1 MILTDKAQIKVAELR
16 EFNNLRLSGSDEL
29 ECYELIES
37 DLKLPAD
44 ATFTRSS
51 VAYLSDG
58 TQVAANQPRFE
69 PGKFGKAVMVEE
81 GTTNLLVKNLGA
93 AGDGSIIDIL
103 VPNKVWAKRITVEAP
118 NKFSYFGMI
127 SVPAQPNTKY
137 TLTYWARLV
146 SGSVVSG
153 TQIYIGSNS
162 QGTSGVALLRIDEE
176 LTSEWKKFVIT
187 GQTDA
192 NATILT
198 RATFRIETNT
208 GCTVEIADWQ
218 LEAKPYPTSFTDGTR
233 AAERLTVPA
242 AEVLNPQEGTVEMF
256 LYVNQAIRD
265 SSVFRRFFEHLPGP
279 GNSNRITMQ
288 HNNAPLWLF
297 TIGDANGNVHSL
309 NIADSE
315 VADGWRLFTM
325 KWGASE
331 FAVYVDGVKKASIS
345 NPTYLPSAV
354 GQNIIIKGEINTLV
368 DDLRISNRARTDE
381 EILAA
386 YQSGQPLPVDEWT
399 TYKLD
404 FDDKV
409 RITTQGQIIC
419 NELIEI

>member
-1 MILTDKAQIKVAELR
+1 MIITDKAQIKIAELR
-16 EFNNLRLSGSDEL
+16 ESNNLRLSGSDEL

-58 TQVAANQPRFE
+58 KQVDVNTPRFE
-69 PGKFGKAVMVEE
+69 QGKFGKAVMVEE
-81 GTTNLLVKNLGA
+81 GTTNLLVKNLGT
-93 AGDGSIIDIL
+93 GGVGSIIDIL
-103 VPNKVWAKRITVEAP
+103 VPNKVWAKRITVEA
-118 NKFSYFGMI
+118 NNFFYFGTI

-146 SGSVVSG
+146 SGSVVRG
-153 TQIYIGSNS
+153 TRIYIGSDS
-162 QGTSGVALLRIDEE
+162 QGTNGVALLNIDTE

-192 NATILT
+192 NATTLT
-198 RATFRIETNT
+198 RAAFRVETNT

-218 LEAKPYPTSFTDGTR
+218 LEAKPYPTSFVDGTR
-233 AAERLTVPA
+233 AAETLTIPT
-242 AEVLNPQEGTVEMF
+242 EGVLNPQEGTVDIY
-256 LYVNQAIRD
+256 LYVNPAHRD
-265 SSVFRRFFEHLPGP
+265 PTLVRRFFSHMPGP
-279 GNSNRITMQ
+279 GNANRITMQ
-288 HNNAPLWLF
+288 HNNTEFWLF
-297 TIGDANGNVHSL
+297 TIGGASGNIHTVS
-309 NIADSE
+309 ISDSE

-325 KWGASE
+325 KWSSEE
-331 FAVYVDGVKKASIS
+331 FAVFVDGIKMESVA
-345 NPTYLPSAV
+345 NPTYLPSSV
-354 GQNIIIKGEINTLV
+354 GSEIEIENNTNALV
-368 DDLRISNRARTDE
+368 DSVRISSRARTDE

-386 YQSGQPLPVDEWT
+386 YQSGKPLLVDEWT
-399 TYKLD
+399 TYRLD